1 MRDLDREEVHG
12 CPDVLVGR
20 LGVWRYFRHRH
31 TSYDGCPCSN
41 SSADA
46 HGGTDHYCGAH
57 LNRRRV
63 DDCSTDDLGRTD
75 HHRRT
80 DDHGRTDHHRR
91 THHQRWHNNYD
102 WTYSIG
108 MARRHW
114 GESLWASQ
122 RR

>member
-63 DDCSTDDLGRTD
+63 DDCSTDDHRRTDDLGRTD

-80 DDHGRTDHHRR
+80 DDLGRTDHHRR

-102 WTYSIG
+102 WAYSIG
-108 MARRHW
+108 MAR
-114 GESLWASQ
+114 
-122 RR
+122 

>member
-80 DDHGRTDHHRR
+80 
-91 THHQRWHNNYD
+91 HHQRWHNNYD
-102 WTYSIG
+102 WAYSIG
-108 MARRHW
+108 MARGHW
-114 GESLWASQ
+114 GESLWASH